1 VNEDVPAFRRVCLYP
16 RIGCADIRFLRFD
29 SSVCGPCSFET
40 GSAVRFWLWRSPTGN
55 SADRS
60 RHLSTD
66 LVTSSLKRTDDLGSN
81 PPRQA
86 CEFLNLG
93 LVHVLEYGAASADL
107 KPSSPWARS
116 RFKIEMNR
124 SKNTSF
130 ADRLSAAADAKKAQ
144 LERAARAKSEAESPA
159 AVERR
164 TAREAVRVARD
175 ARIAERRATKLAA
188 EARQA
193 AALAAAQA
201 AEAAAREA
209 ALKAEQEARDAEF
222 AEQTAREAALE
233 AERQA
238 ARDARYAAR
247 KARKRKGR

>member
-1 VNEDVPAFRRVCLYP
+1 LLNSWV
-16 RIGCADIRFLRFD
+16 AD
-29 SSVCGPCSFET
+29 
-40 GSAVRFWLWRSPTGN
+40 A
-55 SADRS
+55 S
-60 RHLSTD
+60 RWD
-66 LVTSSLKRTDDLGSN
+66 ER
-81 PPRQA
+81 
-86 CEFLNLG
+86 NLG
-93 LVHVLEYGAASADL
+93 LVHAWNIA
-107 KPSSPWARS
+107 WRTRS
-116 RFKIEMNR
+116 ETIDPLGHQPLRLSVKIEMNR

-144 LERAARAKSEAESPA
+144 LERAVRARSAAESPA

-175 ARIAERRATKLAA
+175 ARIAERRATKLAV

-193 AALAAAQA
+193 AARAAAQV

-209 ALKAEQEARDAEF
+209 ALKTEQEARDAEF
-222 AEQTAREAALE
+222 AERTAREAAVE